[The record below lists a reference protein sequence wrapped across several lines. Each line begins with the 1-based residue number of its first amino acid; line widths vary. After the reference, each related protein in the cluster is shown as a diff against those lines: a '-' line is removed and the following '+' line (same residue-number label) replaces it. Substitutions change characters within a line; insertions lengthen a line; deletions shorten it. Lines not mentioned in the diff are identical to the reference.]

1 VELTYTISLHSNLY
15 HSNSSIY
22 FIKYEN
28 TMTII
33 YFHGY
38 GSSSNSTTGN
48 ALKARMNCKVI
59 CTNYNTQDA
68 DDAFEQLNK
77 VVSDE
82 INAGDEILLLGNSL
96 GGFWASYFA
105 GKYHKNLL
113 LINPCMDPIE
123 RMKFY
128 IALGH
133 NIAIETYANYPLIS
147 FGDIEKNVILGK
159 LDDTIPYESYLELF
173 EKENFKI
180 HFFDTMQ
187 HRVENHINDVLE
199 IVEALIKK

>member
-1 VELTYTISLHSNLY
+1 
-15 HSNSSIY
+15 
-22 FIKYEN
+22 
-28 TMTII
+28 MTII

-38 GSSSNSTTGN
+38 GSNCNSSTGN
-48 ALKARMNCKVI
+48 ALQKHMDCKVV
-59 CTNYNTQDA
+59 CQTYNTQNA
-68 DDAFEQLNK
+68 DDAFECLNK

-82 INAGDEILLLGNSL
+82 INADDEILLLGNSL

-123 RMKFY
+123 RMKHY
-128 IALGH
+128 LALGH
-133 NIAIETYANYPLIS
+133 DIAIETYANYPLVT

-159 LDDTIPYESYLELF
+159 LDETIPYESYLKLF
-173 EKENFKI
+173 EAENFKI

-187 HRVENHINDVLE
+187 HRVENHINEVLE
-199 IVEALIKK
+199 IVEELIKK